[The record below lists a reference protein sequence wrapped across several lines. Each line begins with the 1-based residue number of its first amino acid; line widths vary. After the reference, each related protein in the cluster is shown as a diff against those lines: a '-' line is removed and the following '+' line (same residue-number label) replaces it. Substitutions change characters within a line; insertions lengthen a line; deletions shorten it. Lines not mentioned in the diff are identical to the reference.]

1 MERLAS
7 RLRSV
12 CAAGIGILC
21 AGALCSADLARADES
36 DTTRGDQT
44 SIVQVAAVLASK
56 EGRGLDPRLKDLK
69 PQLRGFP
76 FKRYDLLNVQAC
88 QFRTGGQCGMELP
101 GGGYLQMKTTESTPG
116 HFKMRLLLIQDN
128 RPVLN
133 ADVKLSRNANL
144 LLRSSRTDA
153 GTIIVSIRAPAQ
165 PAIDTFESMKTG
177 GE

>member
-1 MERLAS
+1 MERLAT
-7 RLRSV
+7 RFRRV

-21 AGALCSADLARADES
+21 IGYVCSPDLSRADPSAEVQNS
-36 DTTRGDQT
+36 QT

-76 FKRYDLLNVQAC
+76 FKRYDLLHIEAC
-88 QFRTGGQCGMELP
+88 PFRAGAQCGMELP
-101 GGGYLQMKTTESTPG
+101 DGGYLQMKTTESTPG

-153 GTIIVSIRAPAQ
+153 GTIIVSIRAPSQ
-165 PAIDTFESMKTG
+165 PAIESFETLKTG